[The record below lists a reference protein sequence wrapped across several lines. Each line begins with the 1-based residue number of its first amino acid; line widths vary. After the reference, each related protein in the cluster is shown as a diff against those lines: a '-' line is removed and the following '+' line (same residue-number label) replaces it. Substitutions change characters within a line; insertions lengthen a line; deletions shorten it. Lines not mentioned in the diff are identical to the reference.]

1 VKYVSTRG
9 NAPAIGFCDVLLTG
23 LARDGGLY
31 VPEEWPV
38 LDAAAVRSF
47 AGKPYAE
54 IAKTV
59 LAPFVEGEIPQ
70 AAFEKMV
77 DDAYATFHHK
87 AVVPLVQIG
96 PNSWILELFHG
107 PTLAFKD
114 VAMQLV
120 GRLMDFTL
128 AQKNEKATVVCAT
141 SGDTG
146 GAAIEAFR
154 GRKNADIYVLF
165 PKGKVSP
172 VQQRQ
177 MTTVHD
183 SNVHPIAVEGN
194 FDDCQALVKA
204 MFNRSEE
211 RRVGKECRSRW
222 SPYH

>member
-114 VAMQLV
+114 FGARFMARIMGDLLKDDDREINILV
-120 GRLMDFTL
+120 
-128 AQKNEKATVVCAT
+128 AT

-146 GAAIEAFR
+146 SAVAQGFLGVDGIKVKI
-154 GRKNADIYVLF
+154 GRAHV
-165 PKGKVSP
+165 
-172 VQQRQ
+172 
-177 MTTVHD
+177 
-183 SNVHPIAVEGN
+183 
-194 FDDCQALVKA
+194 
-204 MFNRSEE
+204 
-211 RRVGKECRSRW
+211 
-222 SPYH
+222 